1 MYLEKFINKLNP
13 PSYLLGEKSLNLNVR
28 IFEFEKFFLLNLS
41 SAQFSRKVSRANLN
55 DYINK
60 LSIELGLPVFAIC
73 SNKKFSDNNKIWY
86 YNSAWGIYEDMN
98 LDLNIQD
105 FIEIYLEKNFNKK
118 ITLEYIFDE
127 QSFSDLSF
135 ISGLY
140 SNFKSNNINNI
151 DLSIYG
157 DQQLIKKNSE
167 KYNLVMPRESIK
179 ESKKIQEINLEKYF
193 NSKVLIIHSDCV
205 DKINQYSIQEMKSIL
220 CGVPYIFTTKSNTI
234 EQLREDGFKVQD
246 LLQLEYKRS
255 EYQDEDFF
263 GILKDK
269 ISEINSFQEVDF
281 TDLSQSF
288 KKLSLENILLAKKL
302 SSNIHNIYK
311 EIESKC

>member
-205 DKINQYSIQEMKSIL
+205 DKINQYSIQEMKAIL

>member
-1 MYLEKFINKLNP
+1 
-13 PSYLLGEKSLNLNVR
+13 
-28 IFEFEKFFLLNLS
+28 
-41 SAQFSRKVSRANLN
+41 
-55 DYINK
+55 
-60 LSIELGLPVFAIC
+60 
-73 SNKKFSDNNKIWY
+73 
-86 YNSAWGIYEDMN
+86 
-98 LDLNIQD
+98 
-105 FIEIYLEKNFNKK
+105 
-118 ITLEYIFDE
+118 
-127 QSFSDLSF
+127 
-135 ISGLY
+135 
-140 SNFKSNNINNI
+140 
-151 DLSIYG
+151 
-157 DQQLIKKNSE
+157 
-167 KYNLVMPRESIK
+167 
-179 ESKKIQEINLEKYF
+179 
-193 NSKVLIIHSDCV
+193 
-205 DKINQYSIQEMKSIL
+205 MKAIL

>member
-1 MYLEKFINKLNP
+1 
-13 PSYLLGEKSLNLNVR
+13 
-28 IFEFEKFFLLNLS
+28 
-41 SAQFSRKVSRANLN
+41 
-55 DYINK
+55 
-60 LSIELGLPVFAIC
+60 
-73 SNKKFSDNNKIWY
+73 
-86 YNSAWGIYEDMN
+86 MN